1 MNKTMYFLHFP
12 FATHSLRVVIDEQ
25 RIIIDS
31 ALKFNAILSS
41 SITVHEEFSLEWSES
56 LLSEIHF

>member
-12 FATHSLRVVIDEQ
+12 FVSHSLRVVIDEQ

-31 ALKFNAILSS
+31 ALTFKAILSS
-41 SITVHEEFSLEWSES
+41 SITVHEEFSAEWSES